1 MPRSRPEWKTPPVN
15 LPVPDPV
22 WSDPVETLP
31 ARAPGVIESRVP
43 EACEPE
49 GWLDA
54 LVHDQRCV
62 WPDFLPAET
71 VDALHDEVY
80 ALRDAAQ
87 LGQARIGRG
96 GERHRDRATRGDWI
110 HWLDGASPAQQAFMA
125 RLDEIRLQV
134 SRSLI
139 PGLFETESHF
149 ALYPPGTHYE
159 RHVDAFQAGNCRRL
173 SLVFYLNRDW
183 NEQDGGQLAIYDDAG
198 RECQRIQPTAGTLV
212 MFLSQTVPHAV
223 LPTRRWRASI
233 ASWMRV
239 RELANPLA
247 GLDRF

>member
-1 MPRSRPEWKTPPVN
+1 MNLPALGPEWLEAAETAPTLAPV
-15 LPVPDPV
+15 VAD
-22 WSDPVETLP
+22 SSSEF
-31 ARAPGVIESRVP
+31 
-43 EACEPE
+43 CEPD

-54 LVHDQRCV
+54 LAHEHRLV
-62 WPDFLPAET
+62 WPDFLPQEI
-71 VDALHDEVY
+71 VDALREEVY

-87 LGQARIGRG
+87 LAQARIGRA

-125 RLDEIRLQV
+125 RLDEIRLQA
-134 SRSLI
+134 SRALI

-149 ALYPPGTHYE
+149 ALYPPGTHYA

-173 SLVFYLNRDW
+173 SLVFYLNRHW
-183 NEQDGGQLAIYDDAG
+183 RERDGGQLAIYDSEG
-198 RECQRIQPTAGTLV
+198 REIRRIQPRAGTLV

-233 ASWMRV
+233 ASWMRI
-239 RELANPLA
+239 RDLSGPLA
-247 GLDRF
+247 SLASLDRF

>member
-1 MPRSRPEWKTPPVN
+1 MLGEGAFGDTS
-15 LPVPDPV
+15 VPDWLYGLAAGEPV
-22 WSDPVETLP
+22 
-31 ARAPGVIESRVP
+31 
-43 EACEPE
+43 
-49 GWLDA
+49 
-54 LVHDQRCV
+54 V
-62 WPDFLPAET
+62 WPDFLPEDT
-71 VDALHDEVY
+71 VDALHDEIY

-87 LGQARIGRG
+87 LAQARIGRG

-110 HWLDGASPAQQAFMA
+110 HWLDGASLAQQAFME
-125 RLDEIRLQV
+125 RLDAIRLQV
-134 SRSLI
+134 SRTLI

-149 ALYPPGTHYE
+149 ALYPSGTHYA

-183 NEQDGGQLAIYDDAG
+183 REQDGGQLAIYDDAG

-223 LPTRRWRASI
+223 LPTHRWRASI

>member
-1 MPRSRPEWKTPPVN
+1 MPREGAFGDVS
-15 LPVPDPV
+15 VPDWLRGLAVGEPV
-22 WSDPVETLP
+22 
-31 ARAPGVIESRVP
+31 
-43 EACEPE
+43 
-49 GWLDA
+49 
-54 LVHDQRCV
+54 V
-62 WPDFLPAET
+62 WPDFLPEET

-87 LGQARIGRG
+87 LAQARIGRG

-134 SRSLI
+134 SRTLI

-149 ALYPPGTHYE
+149 ALYPPGTHYA

-183 NEQDGGQLAIYDDAG
+183 HERDGGQLAIYDDAD

-212 MFLSQTVPHAV
+212 MFLSQSAPHAV

-239 RELANPLA
+239 RDLSGPLA
-247 GLDRF
+247 SIDRV